1 MKKNEK
7 TACKS
12 IKSELCS
19 LKFRDIQKMCLL
31 SQFTY
36 YLSIGESHVTF
47 DTNKPRTFLVYL
59 V

>member
-7 TACKS
+7 SAYKS
-12 IKSELCS
+12 IKSELCG
-19 LKFRDIQKMCLL
+19 LKFKDIQKMCLL

-47 DTNKPRTFLVYL
+47 DTNKPRAFLVYL